1 MKLMREGYAI
11 DFTHKIKHLSFG
23 DINDMAVINKRYGG
37 QITNELTGTEFEQN
51 IPFGSLMVNYHL
63 DISEEEYVDTTY
75 YEKAQEVETGQWID
89 IVPTF

>member
-1 MKLMREGYAI
+1 
-11 DFTHKIKHLSFG
+11 
-23 DINDMAVINKRYGG
+23 MAVINKRYGG

-75 YEKAQEVETGQWID
+75 KQTVIDEETGETYQMN
-89 IVPTF
+89 PTF